1 MTTNLKNLAN
11 FPLTQPYSITPWNYG
26 GTEQVVALPNPN
38 IVDWVL
44 IELRNAPNVSAAT
57 ASTVIAT
64 RAAFLLNNGSVVDIN
79 GSSLLHFT
87 NPVSS
92 QLFVVVYHRN
102 HIPVISEN
110 ALVKAG
116 GIYSYDY
123 TTSMGQVHGGAL
135 GHKQL
140 AAGIW
145 GMFAGNAD
153 GSNMIDISDKTFW
166 INEAAEMQDY
176 YKSDFNL
183 DTQVDN
189 KDKDDFWVPNQGK
202 GSQVP

>member
-1 MTTNLKNLAN
+1 MQ
-11 FPLTQPYSITPWNYG
+11 PLQQSQHG
-26 GTEQVVALPNPN
+26 LPAK
-38 IVDWVL
+38 L
-44 IELRNAPNVSAAT
+44 HFCS
-57 ASTVIAT
+57 
-64 RAAFLLNNGSVVDIN
+64 NNGSVVDMN

-87 NPVSS
+87 NPVSN

-110 ALVKAG
+110 ALVKVG

-123 TTSMGQVHGGAL
+123 TTSIDQVHGGTL

-140 AAGIW
+140 ASGIW

-166 INEAAEMQDY
+166 MNDAAEMQDY

-183 DTQVDN
+183 DTQVNN
-189 KDKDDFWVPNQGK
+189 KDKDDLLVPNLGK
-202 GSQVP
+202 VSQVP